1 MYWHPRVEIPNQVPE
16 CDIPSYTT
24 QRSTE
29 GDFFLAVVEAK
40 GKGGKTSAFEVK
52 AEGEV
57 EGVVFCILVL
67 EAVKR
72 P

>member
-1 MYWHPRVEIPNQVPE
+1 MTFLAIPHSGLPKV
-16 CDIPSYTT
+16 I
-24 QRSTE
+24 
-29 GDFFLAVVEAK
+29 FFLAVVEAK
-40 GKGGKTSAFEVK
+40 GKGEKTSAFEVK